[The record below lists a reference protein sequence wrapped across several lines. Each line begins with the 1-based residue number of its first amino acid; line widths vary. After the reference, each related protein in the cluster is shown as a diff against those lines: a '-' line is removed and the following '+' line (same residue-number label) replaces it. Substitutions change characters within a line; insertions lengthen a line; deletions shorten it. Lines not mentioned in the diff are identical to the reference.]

1 MAAYDPRDDVP
12 DADRA
17 EQERDVFPETDQD
30 NAASDEVTK
39 PALPDDLQV
48 DPLRAD
54 EADQIDQSLIVPEDD
69 EYDGS

>member
-12 DADRA
+12 EADRA
-17 EQERDVFPETDQD
+17 EQQREVFPDADQD
-30 NAASDEVTK
+30 QAAPDEVNE

-48 DPLRAD
+48 DPLKAD

-69 EYDGS
+69 EDEGL